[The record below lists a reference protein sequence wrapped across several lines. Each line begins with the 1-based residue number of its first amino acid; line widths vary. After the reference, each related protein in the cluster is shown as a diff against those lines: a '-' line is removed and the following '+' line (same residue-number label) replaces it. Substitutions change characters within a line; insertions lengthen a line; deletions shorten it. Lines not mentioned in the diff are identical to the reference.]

1 MLLASSTRPDFHI
14 CDSSVLL
21 VMAIVLAI
29 VAGDGG
35 AFLILFN
42 VQKALGAEMGIKT
55 STIVL
60 TLIS

>member
-1 MLLASSTRPDFHI
+1 
-14 CDSSVLL
+14 
-21 VMAIVLAI
+21 MAIVLAI

-42 VQKALGAEMGIKT
+42 VHKALGAEMGIKT

>member
-1 MLLASSTRPDFHI
+1 MSCCRRS
-14 CDSSVLL
+14 
-21 VMAIVLAI
+21 IVLAI